1 MLHYEN
7 KVEMLKTEN
16 SNYFLYKEVWNFSV
30 IGVLLV
36 CSYGNTQVNV
46 WGIGGGGDNNKNH
59 HHFPPPNH
67 PKLSEGQNW
76 HGTNCTLFN
85 ICPGT
90 NVQIFL
96 RSSCLLLIL

>member
-16 SNYFLYKEVWNFSV
+16 SNYFLYKEVWNFFV

-46 WGIGGGGDNNKNH
+46 WGIGGGGGQQQEPPP
-59 HHFPPPNH
+59 FPPTQP
-67 PKLSEGQNW
+67 P
-76 HGTNCTLFN
+76 
-85 ICPGT
+85 
-90 NVQIFL
+90 
-96 RSSCLLLIL
+96 